1 MVVNRSRCRELFF
14 SVDFTA
20 VFRNSCRWSTL
31 ALKASRKT
39 IVTLLV
45 AVVTGFIL
53 YNVAPSSAESGQYEA
68 SLSIASEGINVEKSF
83 NITLVGSGSI
93 SQAKYYLNGTTTNVI
108 FTIPTIAL
116 IKTDSPIRFVLNA
129 SGDSLLASQIRV
141 ELSNENGFNVSL
153 RPTRQVGQ
161 IFTIEYQP
169 LVSSRASVMILGVV
183 AILWFTEGISL
194 VATSLLIPVLIV
206 LTNIRTPTEALAP
219 FFDPSVALIFGGFL
233 IGRALTK
240 YELDKRLALL
250 ILSRSSTSGG
260 ALIISVMGIT
270 AFLSMWIS
278 NTAAA
283 AIMIPIALA
292 VISRINNS
300 DIRDKYGKAL
310 VLGVAYSA
318 TLGGIGSLVG
328 SPPNPLAASYI
339 NSFLGQSFSFMNW
352 IPFGLPVVLIM
363 LPLIWQWIIF
373 RFKIPKD
380 IEEMGELKEI
390 SLKEYLKLGPMST
403 EQKVVLAVF
412 TSVIILWLTEE
423 LPDFIAS
430 AIGWSGHGISSAV
443 VALIGGVSLMVLRL
457 LDEKDVSH
465 NISWSSLL
473 ILGSGI
479 ALGGAMIDTGLS
491 AFIAQQMIGLGV
503 LPPLILIII
512 IGTLAVLVTMVASNT
527 GAAVI
532 LIPISIPLA
541 IDLGI
546 DPMLITMVIAIGVSM
561 DFALPTGTP
570 PSTIAYS
577 TGKVSIR
584 EMISTGL
591 VVDLLAIF
599 ILTVIVIWLWA
610 LLGII
615 AI

>member
-1 MVVNRSRCRELFF
+1 MVKV
-14 SVDFTA
+14 
-20 VFRNSCRWSTL
+20 
-31 ALKASRKT
+31 SRKT
-39 IVTLLV
+39 FVTLLV
-45 AVVTGFIL
+45 AILAGYIL
-53 YNVAPSSAESGQYEA
+53 YNIAPPSVEPGQYEV
-68 SLSIASEGINVEKSF
+68 SLHIISDGINVEESF
-83 NITLVGSGSI
+83 NITLLQSGTI
-93 SQAKYYLNGTTTNVI
+93 SQTKHYLNGTSTNVT
-108 FTIPTIAL
+108 FTTPDRVL
-116 IKTDSPIRFVLNA
+116 IKTSSPIRFTLNA
-129 SGDSLLASQIRV
+129 SGDPLVANQIH
-141 ELSNENGFNVSL
+141 LMLTNEDGFNVTL
-153 RPTRQVGQ
+153 RPTHQTEQV
-161 IFTIEYQP
+161 FTIEYQP

-206 LTNIRTPTEALAP
+206 LTDIRTPTEALAP

-240 YELDKRLALL
+240 YELDKRLALV
-250 ILSRSSTSGG
+250 ILSRSSSSGG
-260 ALIISVMGIT
+260 ALIISVMGVT

-292 VISRINNS
+292 VISRISSS

-318 TLGGIGSLVG
+318 TLGGVASLVG

-339 NSFLGQSFSFMNW
+339 NSFIGQSFSFMSW
-352 IPFGLPVVLIM
+352 IPFGLPVVLVM
-363 LPLIWQWIIF
+363 LPIIWQWILF

-380 IEEMGELKEI
+380 IEEMDELRDV

-403 EQKVVLAVF
+403 EQKLVVAVF
-412 TSVIILWLTEE
+412 ASVIVLWFTEE

-443 VALIGGVSLMVLRL
+443 VALIGGVTLMILRL
-457 LDEKDVSH
+457 LDEKDVSYH
-465 NISWSSLL
+465 ISWSSLL

-491 AFIAQQMIGLGV
+491 GHIAQQLGGLGV
-503 LPPLILIII
+503 LPPLLLLVI
-512 IGTLAVLVTMVASNT
+512 IGTIAVLVTMVASNT

-532 LIPISIPLA
+532 LIPIAIPLA
-541 IDLGI
+541 MSLGI
-546 DPMLITMVIAIGVSM
+546 DPLLITMVIAIGVSM

-577 TGKVSIR
+577 TGKVSMR

-591 VVDLLAIF
+591 IVDLIAIF
-599 ILTVIVIWLWA
+599 ILTVVIIWLWA
-610 LLGII
+610 ILGIVTL
-615 AI
+615 

>member
-1 MVVNRSRCRELFF
+1 MAKV
-14 SVDFTA
+14 
-20 VFRNSCRWSTL
+20 
-31 ALKASRKT
+31 SRKT

-45 AVVTGFIL
+45 TILAGYIL
-53 YNVAPSSAESGQYEA
+53 YNIAPPSVEPGQYEG
-68 SLSIASEGINVEKSF
+68 SLHIMSDGISAEESF
-83 NITLVGSGSI
+83 NITFLQSGTS
-93 SQAKYYLNGTTTNVI
+93 SQTIYHLNGTSTNV
-108 FTIPTIAL
+108 TLTVPDTVL
-116 IKTDSPIRFVLNA
+116 IKTDSPIRFILNA
-129 SGDSLLASQIRV
+129 SGNPLLASQIHMI
-141 ELSNENGFNVSL
+141 LTNENGFNVTL

-161 IFTIEYQP
+161 FFTIEYQP

-194 VATSLLIPVLIV
+194 VATSMLIPVLIV
-206 LTNIRTPTEALAP
+206 ITNIRTPTEALAP

-240 YELDKRLALL
+240 YELDKRLALV
-250 ILSRSSTSGG
+250 ILSRSSSSGG
-260 ALIISVMGIT
+260 ALIISVMGVT

-292 VISRINNS
+292 VISRISSS
-300 DIRDKYGKAL
+300 DVRDKYGKAL

-318 TLGGIGSLVG
+318 TLGGVGSLVG

-339 NSFLGQSFSFMNW
+339 NSFLGRSFSFMNW
-352 IPFGLPVVLIM
+352 IPFGLPVVLVM
-363 LPLIWQWIIF
+363 LPIIWQWILF
-373 RFKIPKD
+373 RYKIPKD
-380 IEEMGELKEI
+380 IEEMDELRDV

-403 EQKVVLAVF
+403 EQKLVVAVF
-412 TSVIILWLTEE
+412 TSVIVLWFTEE

-430 AIGWSGHGISSAV
+430 AIGWSGHGIPSAV
-443 VALIGGVSLMVLRL
+443 VALIGGVTLMILRL
-457 LDEKDVSH
+457 LDEKDVSYH
-465 NISWSSLL
+465 ISWSSLL

-491 AFIAQQMIGLGV
+491 AHIAQQLGGLGV
-503 LPPLILIII
+503 LPPLILLVI
-512 IGTLAVLVTMVASNT
+512 IGTVAVLVTMVASNT

-532 LIPISIPLA
+532 LIPIAIPLA
-541 IDLGI
+541 MSLGI
-546 DPMLITMVIAIGVSM
+546 DPILITMVIAIGVSM

-577 TGKVSIR
+577 TGKVSMR

-591 VVDLLAIF
+591 VVDILAIF
-599 ILTVIVIWLWA
+599 ILTVAIIWVWA
-610 LLGII
+610 ILGIVVL
-615 AI
+615 